1 MKVYILDSR
10 IDIGQPINVGSGKF
24 GKKNKLLFWS
34 LEYVTKVIQIK
45 INIFHISALINFK
58 SSTNF
63 SFGIKKLVRSLQ
75 KIMGSAQPK
84 KMAKKENLWYPKVI
98 NHNL

>member
-1 MKVYILDSR
+1 MKVFILDSG
-10 IDIGQPINVGSGKF
+10 IDIGQAKNVGSGKF
-24 GKKNKLLFWS
+24 GKKNKCLFWS

-84 KMAKKENLWYPKVI
+84 KMAKKGNL
-98 NHNL
+98 

>member
-1 MKVYILDSR
+1 MYILDSG
-10 IDIGQPINVGSGKF
+10 IDVGQAKNVGSGKL
-24 GKKNKLLFWS
+24 GKKNKHLFWS

-75 KIMGSAQPK
+75 KIMGFVQ
-84 KMAKKENLWYPKVI
+84 L
-98 NHNL
+98 

>member
-1 MKVYILDSR
+1 MKVFILDSG
-10 IDIGQPINVGSGKF
+10 IDIGHAKNVGSGKF
-24 GKKNKLLFWS
+24 GKKNKCLFWS

-63 SFGIKKLVRSLQ
+63 SFDMKNLVRSLQ
-75 KIMGSAQPK
+75 KIMGFAQ
-84 KMAKKENLWYPKVI
+84 L
-98 NHNL
+98 